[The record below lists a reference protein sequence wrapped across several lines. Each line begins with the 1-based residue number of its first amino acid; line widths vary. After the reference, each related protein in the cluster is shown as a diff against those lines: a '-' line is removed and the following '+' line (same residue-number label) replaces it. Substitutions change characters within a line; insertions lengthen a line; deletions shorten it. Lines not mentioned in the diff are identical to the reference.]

1 MEFNDEKLITMFSEN
16 DEDAKNILYDKY
28 SYIISIILAKYKR
41 TIYALGIDISEV
53 KQEAM
58 LAFTDALIKYSS
70 DKSTSLPTFISPVVE
85 RKIQNCIRKAETT
98 KNKVNTEAYSLE
110 AEYEVFKRP
119 LEEILGDSSLDPLH
133 KMENEERLEE
143 LTKKINDD
151 LSPFEK
157 DVYKL
162 VINGFGYQDIAKI
175 LNKEPGFVEKYIEML
190 KQGCSKKSID
200 LLKMVDV
207 DLESKDTYKSA
218 IEFYNMKI
226 KELKNLL

>member
-58 LAFTDALIKYSS
+58 LAFTNALIKYSS
-70 DKSTSLPTFISPVVE
+70 DKSTSLPTFISLVVE

-175 LNKEPGFVEKYIEML
+175 LNKEP
-190 KQGCSKKSID
+190 KQIDNTIQRIRNKIKD
-200 LLKMVDV
+200 LL
-207 DLESKDTYKSA
+207 
-218 IEFYNMKI
+218 
-226 KELKNLL
+226 

>member
-70 DKSTSLPTFISPVVE
+70 DKSTSLPTFISLVVE

-162 VINGFGYQDIAKI
+162 VINGLGYQDIAKI
-175 LNKEPGFVEKYIEML
+175 LNKEP
-190 KQGCSKKSID
+190 KQIDNTIQRIRNKIKD
-200 LLKMVDV
+200 LL
-207 DLESKDTYKSA
+207 
-218 IEFYNMKI
+218 
-226 KELKNLL
+226 

>member
-70 DKSTSLPTFISPVVE
+70 DKSTSRPTFISLVVE

-175 LNKEPGFVEKYIEML
+175 LNKEP
-190 KQGCSKKSID
+190 KQIDNTIQRIRNKIKD
-200 LLKMVDV
+200 LL
-207 DLESKDTYKSA
+207 
-218 IEFYNMKI
+218 
-226 KELKNLL
+226 

>member
-16 DEDAKNILYDKY
+16 DEDAKNTLYDKY
-28 SYIISIILAKYKR
+28 SYIISIIISKYKR

-70 DKSTSLPTFISPVVE
+70 DKSTSLPTFISLVVE

-110 AEYEVFKRP
+110 AEYEAFKRP

-157 DVYKL
+157 DVYEL

-175 LNKEPGFVEKYIEML
+175 LNKEP
-190 KQGCSKKSID
+190 KQIDNTIQRIRNKIKD
-200 LLKMVDV
+200 LL
-207 DLESKDTYKSA
+207 
-218 IEFYNMKI
+218 
-226 KELKNLL
+226 

>member
-41 TIYALGIDISEV
+41 TIYALGIDISEI

-70 DKSTSLPTFISPVVE
+70 DKSTSLPTFISLVVE

-110 AEYEVFKRP
+110 AEYEAFKRP

-175 LNKEPGFVEKYIEML
+175 LNKEP
-190 KQGCSKKSID
+190 KQIDNTIQRIRNKIKD
-200 LLKMVDV
+200 LL
-207 DLESKDTYKSA
+207 
-218 IEFYNMKI
+218 
-226 KELKNLL
+226 

>member
-53 KQEAM
+53 KQESM

-70 DKSTSLPTFISPVVE
+70 DKSTSLPTFISLVVE

-175 LNKEPGFVEKYIEML
+175 LNKEP
-190 KQGCSKKSID
+190 KQIDNTIQRIRNKIKD
-200 LLKMVDV
+200 LL
-207 DLESKDTYKSA
+207 
-218 IEFYNMKI
+218 
-226 KELKNLL
+226 

>member
-41 TIYALGIDISEV
+41 TIYALGIDISEA

-70 DKSTSLPTFISPVVE
+70 DKSTSLPTFISLVVE

-110 AEYEVFKRP
+110 AEYEA
-119 LEEILGDSSLDPLH
+119 
-133 KMENEERLEE
+133 
-143 LTKKINDD
+143 
-151 LSPFEK
+151 FE
-157 DVYKL
+157 
-162 VINGFGYQDIAKI
+162 
-175 LNKEPGFVEKYIEML
+175 
-190 KQGCSKKSID
+190 
-200 LLKMVDV
+200 
-207 DLESKDTYKSA
+207 
-218 IEFYNMKI
+218 
-226 KELKNLL
+226 

>member
-70 DKSTSLPTFISPVVE
+70 DKSTSLPTFISLVVE

-110 AEYEVFKRP
+110 AEYEAFKRP

-175 LNKEPGFVEKYIEML
+175 LNKEP
-190 KQGCSKKSID
+190 KQID
-200 LLKMVDV
+200 N
-207 DLESKDTYKSA
+207 T
-218 IEFYNMKI
+218 IQRIRNKI
-226 KELKNLL
+226 KDLI

>member
-70 DKSTSLPTFISPVVE
+70 DKSTSLPTFISLVVE
-85 RKIQNCIRKAETT
+85 RKIKNCIRKAETT

-175 LNKEPGFVEKYIEML
+175 LNKEP
-190 KQGCSKKSID
+190 KQIDNTIQRIRNKIKD
-200 LLKMVDV
+200 LL
-207 DLESKDTYKSA
+207 
-218 IEFYNMKI
+218 
-226 KELKNLL
+226 

>member
-70 DKSTSLPTFISPVVE
+70 DKSTSLPTFISLVVE

-110 AEYEVFKRP
+110 AEYEAFKRP

-175 LNKEPGFVEKYIEML
+175 LNKEP
-190 KQGCSKKSID
+190 KQIDTTIQRIRNKIKD
-200 LLKMVDV
+200 LL
-207 DLESKDTYKSA
+207 
-218 IEFYNMKI
+218 
-226 KELKNLL
+226 

>member
-70 DKSTSLPTFISPVVE
+70 DKRTSLPTFISLVVE

-175 LNKEPGFVEKYIEML
+175 LNKEP
-190 KQGCSKKSID
+190 KQIDNTIQRIRNKIKD
-200 LLKMVDV
+200 LL
-207 DLESKDTYKSA
+207 
-218 IEFYNMKI
+218 
-226 KELKNLL
+226 

>member
-70 DKSTSLPTFISPVVE
+70 DKSTSLPTFISLVVE

-98 KNKVNTEAYSLE
+98 KNKVNTEAYSFE

-175 LNKEPGFVEKYIEML
+175 LNKEP
-190 KQGCSKKSID
+190 KQIDNTIQRIRNKIKD
-200 LLKMVDV
+200 LL
-207 DLESKDTYKSA
+207 
-218 IEFYNMKI
+218 
-226 KELKNLL
+226 

>member
-70 DKSTSLPTFISPVVE
+70 DKSTSLPTFISLVVE

-110 AEYEVFKRP
+110 AEYEAFKRP

-175 LNKEPGFVEKYIEML
+175 LNKEP
-190 KQGCSKKSID
+190 KQIDNTIQRIRNKIKD
-200 LLKMVDV
+200 LLW
-207 DLESKDTYKSA
+207 
-218 IEFYNMKI
+218 
-226 KELKNLL
+226 

>member
-1 MEFNDEKLITMFSEN
+1 MMEFNDEKLITMFSEN

-70 DKSTSLPTFISPVVE
+70 DKSTSLPTFISLVVE

-175 LNKEPGFVEKYIEML
+175 LNKEP
-190 KQGCSKKSID
+190 KQIDNTIQRIRNKIKD
-200 LLKMVDV
+200 LL
-207 DLESKDTYKSA
+207 
-218 IEFYNMKI
+218 
-226 KELKNLL
+226 

>member
-70 DKSTSLPTFISPVVE
+70 DKSTSLRTFISLVVE

-175 LNKEPGFVEKYIEML
+175 LNKEP
-190 KQGCSKKSID
+190 KQIDNTIQRIRNKIKD
-200 LLKMVDV
+200 LL
-207 DLESKDTYKSA
+207 
-218 IEFYNMKI
+218 
-226 KELKNLL
+226 

>member
-41 TIYALGIDISEV
+41 TIYALGIDISEA

-70 DKSTSLPTFISPVVE
+70 DKSTSLPTFISLVVE

-110 AEYEVFKRP
+110 AEYEAFKRP

-175 LNKEPGFVEKYIEML
+175 LNKEP
-190 KQGCSKKSID
+190 KQIDNTIQRIRNKIKD
-200 LLKMVDV
+200 LL
-207 DLESKDTYKSA
+207 
-218 IEFYNMKI
+218 
-226 KELKNLL
+226 